1 MAMSFVFVGDVKVG
15 QPLAQRLVEAG
26 YLAAADV
33 ASADVVFTFCEGQS
47 ATEDVYFETN
57 GLVQTCGEG
66 AYLVDLGATTPSF
79 SKEIQ
84 AVAAVNDLH
93 AIDAPLFVDDPA
105 DPDVFEH
112 PESLRVFVGGEED
125 DYREML
131 PLLEVLADEVTYLGA
146 AGAGQTALAVT
157 TLQNAAQI
165 ASLMEADALCRAS
178 QADTAAMMAAA
189 VDAGVVSVRVRRLH
203 EAVCNERFD
212 GGFTLE
218 MLFAELTMALAA
230 ADDVELILPQGE
242 AAMHLLELL
251 AVIGGSDKG
260 VAALSLIYG
269 EESACAKHGLDWTRA
284 ERVYGDHAHDHD
296 HDDDCD
302 CGHHHDDD
310 DDDYGIPGFEGL
322 GGFGGYSGN

>member
-1 MAMSFVFVGDVKVG
+1 MGMSFVFVGDVKVG
-15 QPLAQRLVEAG
+15 QPLARRLTEAG
-26 YLAAADV
+26 YLAATDI
-33 ASADVVFTFCEGQS
+33 ASADVVLTFCEGQS

-66 AYLVDLGATTPSF
+66 TYLIDLGATTPSF
-79 SKEIQ
+79 SKEMQ

-105 DPDVFEH
+105 DPEVFEH
-112 PESLRVFVGGEED
+112 PESLRIFAGGEED
-125 DYREML
+125 DFREVL

-178 QADTAAMMAAA
+178 QADVSAMMSAA
-189 VDAGVVSVRVRRLH
+189 VDAGVVSVRVQRLH
-203 EAVCNERFD
+203 EAVRAERFE
-212 GGFTLE
+212 GAFTLE

-284 ERVYGDHAHDHD
+284 ERVYGDHAHE

-310 DDDYGIPGFEGL
+310 DGDFDIPGFEGL